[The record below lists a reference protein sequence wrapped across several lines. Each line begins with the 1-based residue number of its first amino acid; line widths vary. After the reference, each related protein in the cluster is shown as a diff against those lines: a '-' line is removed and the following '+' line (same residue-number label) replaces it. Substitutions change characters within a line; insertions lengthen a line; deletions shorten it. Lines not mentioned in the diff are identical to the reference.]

1 LTWPVDY
8 GQLLSEW
15 VTLRSDCAH
24 LPPEDR
30 VMLVNDWWFRA
41 PIVNKS
47 ISWQDYP
54 NWPDPWQLLQQDGWC
69 DLARALGIV
78 YTLLLLDTN
87 SGDSISLVNTN
98 LGNLVLAGHGKYIL
112 NWAPGNLLNIESTP
126 ITIQRQLCGDLFLA
140 FTE

>member
-1 LTWPVDY
+1 
-8 GQLLSEW
+8 
-15 VTLRSDCAH
+15 
-24 LPPEDR
+24 
-30 VMLVNDWWFRA
+30 MLVNDWWFRA
-41 PIVNKS
+41 PIINKS

-54 NWPDPWQLLQQDGWC
+54 NWPNPWQLLQQDGWC

-78 YTLLLLDTN
+78 YTLLLIDTN
-87 SGDSISLVNTN
+87 SSDSISLVNTN

-112 NWAPGNLLNIESTP
+112 NWVPGDLLNIESTP